1 MDWFNAVDLTYQN
14 QLRELNEMNWERFKA
29 EVRAQGAEIRAEM
42 RTEIAKVRQE
52 MLTEIAKLRA
62 EMHAEIARLRSDM
75 MKWMFI
81 YWTGTMVPLLWAIL
95 YK

>member
-14 QLRELNEMNWERFKA
+14 QLRELNEMNSERFKA
-29 EVRAQGAEIRAEM
+29 EVRAQGAE
-42 RTEIAKVRQE
+42 
-52 MLTEIAKLRA
+52 LRA
-62 EMHAEIARLRSDM
+62 EMARLRSDM

-81 YWTGTMVPLLWAIL
+81 RWVATVVPLLWAIL